1 MHGRSAC
8 VRGCEDD
15 DERLAVTRADG
26 TPTGVVKTRAAIHAD
41 GDWHRTRSVWALL
54 PAAGDAGPA
63 LVLQQRGPFKASWP
77 DRLDASSAGHLRVGD
92 ADRWREAEEELGRR
106 PGAGEVLSLGKRQS
120 GGRLPSGLID
130 LEVQELWLWRCPYDL
145 LDLRPPFPEVEALL
159 AVAPDALWRLA
170 TGEAQRIPARI
181 RRPGAHGVEA
191 GYAAADQ
198 LIPGEEP
205 YIQQVCEIT
214 LGILAGQSW
223 SPLGIDTAHDTGPD
237 GASHSQPHARAA
249 R

>member
-1 MHGRSAC
+1 MARQPASSRRAPRS
-8 VRGCEDD
+8 
-15 DERLAVTRADG
+15 TRTA
-26 TPTGVVKTRAAIHAD
+26 TGIARAAYGRCCRRRA
-41 GDWHRTRSVWALL
+41 TRDRRWCCSS
-54 PAAGDAGPA
+54 G
-63 LVLQQRGPFKASWP
+63 GPFKASWP

-106 PGAGEVLSLGKRQS
+106 PGAGEVLALGKRQS

-130 LEVQELWLWRCPYDL
+130 LEVQELWLWRCPYNL
-145 LDLRPPFPEVEALL
+145 LDLRPPFPEVGALL

-181 RRPGAHGVEA
+181 RRSGAHGVDA

-223 SPLGIDTAHDTGPD
+223 SPLGIDTAHDTGTD
-237 GASHSQPHARAA
+237 GAWHPQPHARAA